1 MSNSPEYKLLLQPE
15 GFYSVDPIPAPAE
28 LAEFYAKLYF
38 QSPQS
43 STYHA
48 TYTADEIEQRYLRA
62 KVTLHSIA
70 RVIPGDLKGRTLLEV
85 GCGEGFLL
93 KTARDA
99 GYQVNGVDFSDFGLK
114 KFNPS
119 VGDCIE
125 VGNAFDILTRLI
137 SEERSFDVCVLQNV
151 LEHVIDPRALIRQL
165 KALLKPDGVA
175 VITVPNDFSRLQL
188 YAREHGLIK
197 NQFWVAPPQHLH
209 YFNTQNF
216 SPFLNTLGFSTL
228 DSFGDFPIEFYLYH
242 SGSNYVED
250 ASAGPRAHMARVQL
264 DLLLAENGIASLHEL
279 WQALTK
285 CGIGRNVTV
294 VARPAR

>member
-1 MSNSPEYKLLLQPE
+1 MTNSTEYKLLLQPE
-15 GFYSVDPIPAPAE
+15 GFYSVDPIPAPSE
-28 LAEFYAKLYF
+28 LAEFYAKLYY

-43 STYHA
+43 STYHT

-62 KVTLHSIA
+62 RVTLHSIA
-70 RVIPGDLKGRTLLEV
+70 RAVPGDVDRRTLLEV

-93 KTARDA
+93 KTAHDA
-99 GYQVNGVDFSDFGLK
+99 GYQVSGVDFSDFGLK
-114 KFNPS
+114 RFNPG
-119 VGDCIE
+119 VADCIE
-125 VGNAFDILTRLI
+125 TGNAFDILTRLI
-137 SEERSFDVCVLQNV
+137 SEERSFDICVLQNV
-151 LEHVIDPRALIRQL
+151 LEHVVDPRALIRQL

-188 YAREHGLIK
+188 YATEHGLIK
-197 NQFWVAPPQHLH
+197 KQFWVAPPQHLH

-216 SPFLNTLGFSTL
+216 SPFLASLGFSTL

-242 SGSNYVED
+242 QGSNYIED

-294 VARPAR
+294 VARPVR